1 MAQITAL
8 TKIILPGVPAERV
21 VEVGEVFDSP
31 PIQARSLIEM
41 GSARNATKEEI
52 DAITAKEK
60 ASEAEAAELAKVA
73 EENAK
78 ERARL
83 EKAQKEAEAEAI
95 KATGFYSENDP
106 QAIPKGKG
114 ANA

>member
-8 TKIILPGVPAERV
+8 TKIILPGVPEERTIQ
-21 VEVGEVFDSP
+21 VGETFDSP
-31 PIQARSLIEM
+31 PIQARTLVEM

-52 DAITAKEK
+52 DAIAAKEK
-60 ASEAEAAELAKVA
+60 AGEAEAAELAKIAKENA
-73 EENAK
+73 EEQ
-78 ERARL
+78 ARRL
-83 EKAQKEAEAEAI
+83 KAQKEAEAEVI

-106 QAIPKGKG
+106 QAVPKGKG

>member
-8 TKIILPGVPAERV
+8 TKIILPGVPEERI
-21 VEVGEVFDSP
+21 VEVGETFDSP
-31 PIQARSLIEM
+31 PSQARTLVEM

-52 DAITAKEK
+52 DAIAAQEK
-60 ASEAEAAELAKVA
+60 AGEAEAAELAKIA

-83 EKAQKEAEAEAI
+83 SADK
-95 KATGFYSENDP
+95 
-106 QAIPKGKG
+106 
-114 ANA
+114 